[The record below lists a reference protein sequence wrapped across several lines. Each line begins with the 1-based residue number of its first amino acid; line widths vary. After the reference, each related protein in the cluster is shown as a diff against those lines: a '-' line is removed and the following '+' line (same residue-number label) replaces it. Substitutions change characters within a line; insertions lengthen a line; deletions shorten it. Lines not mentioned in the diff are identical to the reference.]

1 MRIISGFARG
11 RRLQAPSSQRIRPT
25 TDRVR
30 ESLFSILGDLQDT
43 VILDAF
49 AGSGALGCEALSRGA
64 SFCFF
69 CDPSREAQRI
79 ISHNASSVLQLD
91 ASSYTLFPLSLQQA
105 LPRLHLEPDVVFL
118 DPPYHLHDL
127 LSSSLDWLASSPHI
141 IQDTLLVIEQEQ
153 DAPPPD
159 HPDFLLDE
167 ARAYGRTRV
176 TFLYRA

>member
-1 MRIISGFARG
+1 MRIISGYARG

-43 VILDAF
+43 IILDGF

-91 ASSYTLFPLSLQQA
+91 ASSFSLFPLPLHQA
-105 LPRLHLEPDVVFL
+105 LPKLHLPPDIVFL
-118 DPPYHLHDL
+118 DPPYHLHEL
-127 LSSSLDWLASSPHI
+127 LSSSLEALASSPHI
-141 IQDTLLVIEQEQ
+141 LKDTLLVIEQEQ
-153 DAPPPD
+153 DAPPPA
-159 HPDFLLDE
+159 HPAFTFDE
-167 ARAYGRTRV
+167 ARDYGRTRI
-176 TFLYRA
+176 TFLYRS